1 MLQSLFNKVAGL
13 GSATLLKRD
22 SNTGVF
28 LWNLWNFQ
36 EQLFLKTSMNNCFW
50 NYKTIVP
57 GTARPITISSGKFM
71 FHNKCFSDHL
81 LGVGGGGGGGVIEIP
96 TLWLLRN
103 FRWSTFVLAK
113 LGHPSSTFIYWSW
126 DSWFLQKIFKDAG
139 GLTCSLKVMMDLW
152 QKTTALRFWAVRVKQ
167 ETLWKCQHQL
177 AKKNSPFQKNLLVAA
192 S

>member
-1 MLQSLFNKVAGL
+1 MKLVKFSRTTISKNIYEQL
-13 GSATLLKRD
+13 LLKL
-22 SNTGVF
+22 SNDCT
-28 LWNLWNFQ
+28 WSCSYNNNFVWQ
-36 EQLFLKTSMNNCFW
+36 I
-50 NYKTIVP
+50 YVP
-57 GTARPITISSGKFM
+57 QQMFFRPP
-71 FHNKCFSDHL
+71 
-81 LGVGGGGGGGVIEIP
+81 LGGWGGWGVIKIP
-96 TLWLLRN
+96 TVWLLRN

-177 AKKNSPFQKNLLVAA
+177 AKKNSSFQKNLLVAA